1 MKIRTAQW
9 IVGLAAALPLAAAHA
24 EVDKKTERT
33 WKSKCASC
41 HGVDGKGQTDT
52 GKKMGVKDYSTAD
65 WQKSKTD
72 AQLKEAILN
81 GVAAREVDGKKQEM
95 DGYKGKFDDQVD
107 GLVALIRGLKK

>member
-1 MKIRTAQW
+1 MRGSILFL
-9 IVGLAAALPLAAAHA
+9 LAAGTLLASPARA
-24 EVDKKTERT
+24 EVDKKVERT
-33 WKSKCASC
+33 WKAKCASC
-41 HGVDGKGQTDT
+41 HGIDGKGQTDT

-72 AQLKEAILN
+72 AQLKEAILT

-95 DGYKGKFDDQVD
+95 DGYKGKFDDQID